1 MKPALLAPELLPYAS
16 VEIVRVDGRVE
27 LVVSAKSTPAP
38 IVCAYCPTFDPTV
51 APAPGTSHGI
61 CPACIVTFEKGGR

>member
-1 MKPALLAPELLPYAS
+1 MKPALLTPEVLPYAS
-16 VEIVRVDGRVE
+16 VEIVHVDHTVTVLR
-27 LVVSAKSTPAP
+27 APAA

-61 CPACIVTFEKGGR
+61 CPACIATFEKGGRS